1 LKSCAAANPQTDIF
15 AGHLSLPYKER
26 PQYRGGGIS
35 MARTT
40 SFLRAAAIALLI
52 GAVEVSGALAVTVGL
67 SDSAFAQTRGRG
79 GGGFFDSLFGPRR
92 YGPIERDVPM
102 EAPVESSRAPAPKKA
117 DPNAP
122 MPTLSVMVMGD
133 SMADWLGYGLE
144 EAFADSPEIGVVR
157 KPKAHSGL
165 IRYEARSDLDW
176 WHVARDLL
184 GKEKVDYVVMMLGV
198 DDRTSIRESQVEQK
212 KQQEAK
218 EAKEAAKE
226 PPKDDKDGKAE
237 PDKQAKVDDEDE
249 TPSIVAP
256 EPKRGASGV
265 IEFRTE
271 RWEQIYTKRIDDT
284 IAALKS
290 KGVPVLWVGLP
301 SIRGTRS
308 TADVVYLNDLYRARA
323 EKAGIVY
330 VDVWDGFV
338 DEGGKFTYMGPDF
351 EGQNRRLRSG
361 DGVHFTKSGA
371 RKLAHYVERE
381 LRRYMQNRALPL
393 AMPAGAPQ
401 LQGAPN
407 EPAARPVAGPVQA
420 LTGVA
425 TNNEELLGGG
435 ATRPVHS
442 DPTATRV
449 LVKGETVAPESGRAD
464 DFKWPRGGGDAATAE
479 PLTPTAAAAR
489 AAPVAPQKPV
499 AGKDSK
505 QAAREPPKAASK
517 ESNKDANKREQA
529 AEKPKTAK
537 PAVTAAER
545 PRTSNQPRPPQPVQ
559 QRREPGL
566 FGLFR

>member
-1 LKSCAAANPQTDIF
+1 
-15 AGHLSLPYKER
+15 LPYKGD
-26 PQYRGGGIS
+26 PHIAGGGDIS
-35 MARTT
+35 MTRNITPV
-40 SFLRAAAIALLI
+40 RAVAIALLI
-52 GAVEVSGALAVTVGL
+52 GAVELSAAMVVNVGL
-67 SDSAFAQTRGRG
+67 TDPAAAQFQRRG

-102 EAPVESSRAPAPKKA
+102 ESQPVDSSRAPSPKKPDA
-117 DPNAP
+117 ASS
-122 MPTLSVMVMGD
+122 PTLSVMVMGD

-144 EAFADSPEIGVVR
+144 EAFADSPEIGIVR
-157 KPKAHSGL
+157 KSKAHSGL
-165 IRYEARSDLDW
+165 IRYESRSDLDW

-184 GKEKVDYVVMMLGV
+184 AKEKIDYVVMMLGI
-198 DDRTSIRESQVEQK
+198 DDRVSIRESQVEQK
-212 KQQEAK
+212 KAQEAK
-218 EAKEAAKE
+218 EAKDAA
-226 PPKDDKDGKAE
+226 KDDKDKKAE
-237 PDKQAKVDDEDE
+237 PDAKQTAKTDDDEA
-249 TPSIVAP
+249 PSIAAP

-308 TADVVYLNDLYRARA
+308 TADAVYLNDLYRARS

-393 AMPAGAPQ
+393 AMPSGAPQ
-401 LQGAPN
+401 PDNAAN

-420 LTGVA
+420 LTGAA
-425 TNNEELLGGG
+425 TTSEELLGGG
-435 ATRPVHS
+435 VTRPVHS

-449 LVKGETVAPESGRAD
+449 LVKGDPVASAPGRAD
-464 DFKWPRGGGDAATAE
+464 DFKWPRGGGDAANAE

-489 AAPVAPQKPV
+489 AEPTARQKP
-499 AGKDSK
+499 APKKDAAKDAK
-505 QAAREPPKAASK
+505 QASREPPKGAG
-517 ESNKDANKREQA
+517 KREQA
-529 AEKPKTAK
+529 AEKPKPKK
-537 PAVTAAER
+537 PATTTA
-545 PRTSNQPRPPQPVQ
+545 QQQRPPAPVQ
-559 QRREPGL
+559 QSAPRRREPGF

>member
-1 LKSCAAANPQTDIF
+1 
-15 AGHLSLPYKER
+15 
-26 PQYRGGGIS
+26 
-35 MARTT
+35 
-40 SFLRAAAIALLI
+40 
-52 GAVEVSGALAVTVGL
+52 
-67 SDSAFAQTRGRG
+67 
-79 GGGFFDSLFGPRR
+79 
-92 YGPIERDVPM
+92 
-102 EAPVESSRAPAPKKA
+102 
-117 DPNAP
+117 
-122 MPTLSVMVMGD
+122 MVMGD

-157 KPKAHSGL
+157 KSKARSGL

-198 DDRTSIRESQVEQK
+198 DDRTSIRESQVEK
-212 KQQEAK
+212 KKAEA
-218 EAKEAAKE
+218 AKEAASKE
-226 PPKDDKDGKAE
+226 
-237 PDKQAKVDDEDE
+237 AKPEQDAKTDAKPEDDE
-249 TPSIVAP
+249 TPTIAAP

-271 RWEQIYTKRIDDT
+271 RWEQIYTKRIDET

-290 KGVPVLWVGLP
+290 KGIPVLWVGLP

-308 TADVVYLNDLYRARA
+308 TADAVYLNDLFRARA
-323 EKAGIVY
+323 EQAGIVY
-330 VDVWDGFV
+330 VDIWDGFV

-361 DGVHFTKSGA
+361 DGVHFTKNGA

-381 LRRYMQNRALPL
+381 LRRFMSNRALPM
-393 AMPAGAPQ
+393 AMPSGAPE
-401 LQGAPN
+401 LQNAPN

-425 TNNEELLGGG
+425 STGNELLGGG
-435 ATRPVHS
+435 GTRPVHS
-442 DPTATRV
+442 DPVATRV
-449 LVKGETVAPESGRAD
+449 LVKGEPVAAAPGRAD

-489 AAPVAPQKPV
+489 AEPAASRKPEPK
-499 AGKDSK
+499 KDAK
-505 QAAREPPKAASK
+505 QAAREPA
-517 ESNKDANKREQA
+517 KDAAKREPA
-529 AEKPKTAK
+529 AANKPKPAAPAAATK
-537 PAVTAAER
+537 PPAA
-545 PRTSNQPRPPQPVQ
+545 TDSQPRPRAPVQHQTQ

>member
-1 LKSCAAANPQTDIF
+1 
-15 AGHLSLPYKER
+15 
-26 PQYRGGGIS
+26 
-35 MARTT
+35 M
-40 SFLRAAAIALLI
+40 LRAAAIVLLFGLI
-52 GAVEVSGALAVTVGL
+52 ELSGALSITVSL
-67 SDSAFAQTRGRG
+67 TDPAAAQFFRERR

-92 YGPIERDVPM
+92 YGPIERDIPQSQPSG
-102 EAPVESSRAPAPKKA
+102 ESSSRAPSPKKS
-117 DPNAP
+117 DTT
-122 MPTLSVMVMGD
+122 PTLSVMVMGD

-157 KPKAHSGL
+157 KSKLNSGL

-176 WHVARDLL
+176 WHVARDFLS
-184 GKEKVDYVVMMLGV
+184 KEKVDYVVMMLGV
-198 DDRTSIRESQVEQK
+198 EDRTSIRESQVEK
-212 KQQEAK
+212 KKADA
-218 EAKEAAKE
+218 AKEAAKE
-226 PPKDDKDGKAE
+226 TTKPEQDAKTDAK
-237 PDKQAKVDDEDE
+237 PDDDEA
-249 TPSIVAP
+249 PAIVAP
-256 EPKRGASGV
+256 EPKRGASGT

-308 TADVVYLNDLYRARA
+308 TADAVYLNDLFRARA
-323 EKAGIVY
+323 EHAGIVY
-330 VDVWDGFV
+330 VDIWDGFV

-361 DGVHFTKSGA
+361 DGVHFTKNGA

-381 LRRYMQNRALPL
+381 LRRFMSNRALPMAL
-393 AMPAGAPQ
+393 PSGAPQ
-401 LQGAPN
+401 LQSAPN

-425 TNNEELLGGG
+425 STSDELLGGG
-435 ATRPVHS
+435 GTRPVHS
-442 DPTATRV
+442 DPVATRV
-449 LVKGETVAPESGRAD
+449 LVKGEPVAAAPGRAD

-489 AAPVAPQKPV
+489 AAPVAPV
-499 AGKDSK
+499 AAPPKAASKNAQEPK
-505 QAAREPPKAASK
+505 QAAREPAKREPAAS
-517 ESNKDANKREQA
+517 N
-529 AEKPKTAK
+529 KPKPPASTATPK
-537 PAVTAAER
+537 PPAAADSAPPR
-545 PRTSNQPRPPQPVQ
+545 PRAQVQQQPQ